1 MWSNL
6 DSNRLSQSPSKAYAV
21 SDPAPNNRMDVFSP
35 SSASIGVHCLGE
47 LGQALGQVG
56 EGGLLKLVDVL
67 LVLDVL
73 IDIADIVH
81 GLL

>member
-1 MWSNL
+1 M
-6 DSNRLSQSPSKAYAV
+6 
-21 SDPAPNNRMDVFSP
+21 
-35 SSASIGVHCLGE
+35 HCLGE